1 MFQRPPPYRMVA
13 KQYSL
18 SYSKTFEDLKLF
30 LEMIEIFAL
39 VFLF

>member
-1 MFQRPPPYRMVA
+1 MVV
-13 KQYSL
+13 KQYSP

-30 LEMIEIFAL
+30 LEMIETFAL